1 MNDDFE
7 DLLKRWLRDRGATE
21 RSAIEA
27 LAGHVATLPPR
38 RRRQPTGVA
47 AAAAVIVALG
57 LAAFALVPRSG
68 SISAPTAPVPPDP
81 AAFAGDPRL
90 GRCGASVETALDVF
104 EMVHAR
110 DYRLHLPAM
119 GLSPELDV
127 DAPGFVVVFR
137 ALHPFPVLGAPA
149 SPGQTRP
156 PRSLAPDR
164 HDVCVL
170 VGGDPATTEVNIYN
184 DVDIAHRS
192 YAFCPIDRTESE
204 GRFFIMYE
212 GNSHGKRPGSFMA
225 HLKGE
230 AEISGCTG
238 SLDLVF
244 TPKNPYQRSGIPTT
258 VPEPVSTGNDP
269 VDLRWAELQDRND
282 KPHDDLT
289 LA

>member
-47 AAAAVIVALG
+47 AAAAVILALG

-90 GRCGASVETALDVF
+90 GRCGASIETALDVF
-104 EMVHAR
+104 EMVQAR

-137 ALHPFPVLGAPA
+137 RSTRSPFSAPRPRQARPGRPAPWHPIATMSVSSSAA
-149 SPGQTRP
+149 IRP
-156 PRSLAPDR
+156 RPRSTSTTTSTS
-164 HDVCVL
+164 
-170 VGGDPATTEVNIYN
+170 PA
-184 DVDIAHRS
+184 
-192 YAFCPIDRTESE
+192 
-204 GRFFIMYE
+204 
-212 GNSHGKRPGSFMA
+212 
-225 HLKGE
+225 
-230 AEISGCTG
+230 
-238 SLDLVF
+238 
-244 TPKNPYQRSGIPTT
+244 
-258 VPEPVSTGNDP
+258 
-269 VDLRWAELQDRND
+269 
-282 KPHDDLT
+282 
-289 LA
+289 